1 MELQNDFLYFTIN
14 PKNTNYVNRILE
26 GYEYVG
32 VMTTVNRQQ
41 GICVIRTTTDT
52 RKIAKEILQSLPEV
66 YEVFSDIESVRK
78 FL

>member
-1 MELQNDFLYFTIN
+1 
-14 PKNTNYVNRILE
+14 
-26 GYEYVG
+26 
-32 VMTTVNRQQ
+32 MTTVNRQQ